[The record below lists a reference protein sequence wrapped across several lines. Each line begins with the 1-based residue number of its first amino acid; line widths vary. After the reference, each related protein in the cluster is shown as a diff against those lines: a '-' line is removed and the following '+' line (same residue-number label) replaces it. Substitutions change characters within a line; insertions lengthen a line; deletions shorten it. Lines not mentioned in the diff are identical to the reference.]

1 MLIGSRTV
9 VGAAGAFALV
19 GAGLWLSSVVWN
31 KPQQQPHA
39 AVEIQQVH
47 ERSWAVEVKD
57 LGYQAPPADTTKTA
71 SVSR

>member
-19 GAGLWLSSVVWN
+19 GAALWLSTFVLN
-31 KPQQQPHA
+31 KPAPHTA
-39 AVEIQQVH
+39 SVEIQQVH

-57 LGYQAPPADTTKTA
+57 MGFQPPATETTKTA
-71 SVSR
+71 AVTR

>member
-19 GAGLWLSSVVWN
+19 GAALWLSTFVLN
-31 KPQQQPHA
+31 KPPVHSA
-39 AVEIQQVH
+39 SVEVQQVH

-57 LGYQAPPADTTKTA
+57 LGYQTPPADATKTA
-71 SVSR
+71 AITR